1 MTNSGYDAGQRCSQC
16 AASQKVAVRVWDL
29 SAAKIAKFNDTN
41 GEMGYNITGD
51 QSTFLGKGAIDRVSV
66 EITPLHY
73 LNDWQKQYDRG
84 CVGGTPGNIED
95 ENSMEFN
102 W

>member
-1 MTNSGYDAGQRCSQC
+1 MTNRGYDAGRWCSQC

-29 SAAKIAKFNDTN
+29 SAAKIEKFNGTN

-51 QSTFLGKGAIDRVSV
+51 QSTFLGKGAIDRVSG

-73 LNDWQKQYDRG
+73 LNEWQEQYDRG
-84 CVGGTPGNIED
+84 YVGSNIED